1 MATRGGSPHTSVPAN
16 FEENLKRLTVSLKE
30 TDRYLVHARLPQ
42 DTLEGFSEAVDQ
54 ARTTLWAVLN
64 SVMDEFSATDQATNL
79 LTSHRIQRTQA
90 LINAI
95 TGEIDSGQI
104 TRSTP
109 GASELFTTLGVAY
122 KKMHYLMVG
131 KPLVVV
137 ENP

>member
-1 MATRGGSPHTSVPAN
+1 MATRGGSQHTSVPPN
-16 FEENLKRLTVSLKE
+16 FEENLKHLTVNLKE

-54 ARTTLWAVLN
+54 VRTTVWAVLN
-64 SVMDEFSATDQATNL
+64 SVVDEFSTSEATAL
-79 LTSHRIQRTQA
+79 LTSHRIERTQA

-95 TGEIDSGQI
+95 TGEIDAGQI

-109 GASELFTTLGVAY
+109 GVSELFTVLGVAY
-122 KKMHYLMVG
+122 KKLHYVVMG

-137 ENP
+137 EGN